1 MKAAGL
7 KHVRDAIEVLER
19 KATPDEVNDYRK
31 FVLTLS
37 DHVANAHREHG
48 AAESDAEQAAI
59 ADITTALGGD
69 GS

>member
-1 MKAAGL
+1 ML
-7 KHVRDAIEVLER
+7 QQ
-19 KATPDEVNDYRK
+19 KATPDEVNDYRR

-37 DHVANAHREHG
+37 DHVANAHREDG
-48 AAESDAEQAAI
+48 EAVSAGEQAAI